1 MRNFVFFKDSKV
13 FNKNKIWRLEQVKLK
28 FPVNESEQVL
38 ASIIELKSE
47 KKTLQTGLVINAKN
61 EGDAIEKYIK
71 IQEFLNG

>member
-47 KKTLQTGLVINAKN
+47 KKTLQIGLVINAKN